1 MAIRFLRFIVLL
13 IWVLLALNFVYPF
26 PDNVTDRQALLSFKD
41 SITADP
47 YGVLN
52 SWNNS
57 IHFCRWNGVTCS
69 LRRQRVTSLNL
80 SSQQL
85 AGKLSS
91 HIGNLS
97 FLRGVYLYDNFFH
110 GIIPSQIGRLFRLQ
124 YLSLTNNSFQG
135 EFPANLS
142 HCADIRRISVF
153 NNNLEGKLPIEF
165 GSWTKLNLFSLGKN
179 HFTGSI
185 PPSVG
190 NMSSLSTLNLN
201 YNNLTGVI
209 PLELA
214 HLAKLEILFLQE
226 NTLWGTVPLPLYN
239 ISSLHSVSLIS
250 NEFEGT
256 LPSDFG
262 SNLPMLREYFVA
274 NNRFSGPLPPS
285 IGNASSLEIIEISYN
300 NITGPVPINLGSLSN
315 LGWLNLG
322 RNPLVA
328 RSQPFDDLSFFDF
341 LVNCTHLYYL
351 GIFDS
356 GLTGKLPTSIVNLS
370 TTLEKISLYRNRFY
384 GSIPREIGKLVNLT
398 RLNLAGNFLT
408 GTIPESVGE
417 LPNLVGLYLS
427 DNNIT
432 GAIPTSISNIT
443 QLSVLSLETNM
454 LQGSIPTEVFNIS
467 TLQLLNLSNNLLSG
481 SIPEQ
486 NVGFS
491 SQLVFLYLYR
501 NMFTGPLPSSIG
513 NLKQLVGLYVSNN
526 RLTGDIPASLG
537 DCVMLEE
544 LHMEGNLF
552 EGRIPSS
559 FKALQSLKI
568 VDLSNNHISENIP
581 RFFDELHLIE
591 FLNLS
596 HNRLGGEVP
605 IKGLFSN
612 VSRFSVTGNLRLCG
626 GIQALQLPSCPVEIL
641 RKKKKTFPYKVILLV
656 LIPLSIL
663 LACFAFI
670 FYRHRKSKKINFPVP
685 VLQEN
690 QYPRLSYK
698 DLLLATNEFSPNNL
712 LGEGRY
718 GKVYQGVLEPLDHT
732 VAVKVLDVEVRG
744 ANKSFLAECEMLRNI
759 RHRNLIKIIT
769 ACSSTDF
776 KGNDFKALVY
786 EFMPNGNLDNWLHQ
800 SPFCKGNEKTL
811 TLLQRLNISIDI
823 AMGLNYLHNHSHTS
837 IIHCDIK
844 PSNIL
849 LDEEFVARVGD
860 FGLSRFSFATTLDVN
875 QEKLSSTAV
884 HGTVGYVP
892 PEYGIGG
899 KISAEG
905 DVYSYGILLL
915 EMFSGKKPTG
925 SSTLLDDGNNIHN
938 SVKNALPHR
947 LMDIADPLMVLDQD
961 EHGSTEIQ
969 SHNRDAMEVCLILV
983 FEVGLLCSVATPR
996 ERIDISVAIKKLQVA
1011 RDKFLHHGQ

>member
-285 IGNASSLEIIEISYN
+285 I
-300 NITGPVPINLGSLSN
+300 
-315 LGWLNLG
+315 
-322 RNPLVA
+322 
-328 RSQPFDDLSFFDF
+328 
-341 LVNCTHLYYL
+341 
-351 GIFDS
+351 
-356 GLTGKLPTSIVNLS
+356 
-370 TTLEKISLYRNRFY
+370 
-384 GSIPREIGKLVNLT
+384 
-398 RLNLAGNFLT
+398 